1 MRKWQTIAVTALSTL
16 ALSGAG
22 FTAYQMNQ
30 PSHYEGAIFTNEKH
44 TTSHSSNNN
53 MASSSSSTSEPS
65 STTTTSDASDSTVPA
80 QSPSVEQPII
90 VTGEPTKSLQ
100 MGGTVKPD
108 EITGL
113 TFSVYDCGI
122 AESTIGRIEVGCV
135 VCNELIQKTKV
146 IPIEDCEPFAKWM
159 RSIASDKTNL
169 NNSMDSNYNYWVQN
183 VKGQQ

>member
-1 MRKWQTIAVTALSTL
+1 
-16 ALSGAG
+16 
-22 FTAYQMNQ
+22 MNQ
-30 PSHYEGAIFTNEKH
+30 PVHYEGATFTNEKH

-53 MASSSSSTSEPS
+53 MASSSSSTSNSSS
-65 STTTTSDASDSTVPA
+65 STTTSSTDSTTLPA

-90 VTGEPTKSLQ
+90 VTGEPTKPLQ